1 MSSFINP
8 PDKIPFYLK
17 IGIWIAKR
25 KTGMD
30 LLPARLLAWYP
41 KAALSSG
48 LMEIFIADGQKDLNT
63 RILKLVRVQTSLMVS
78 CSFCIDMNSFEYEK
92 DNVSEQEI
100 NALKN
105 NISPDLVD
113 SFSLREKI
121 ALRYSRCMSETP
133 PVFPDDFINDLNKN
147 FTEKEIVILAST
159 IAQVNY
165 WARLI
170 QGLGIPPAG
179 FSKQCNIKVEVI
191 ADTEK

>member
-1 MSSFINP
+1 MNGFIKS

-17 IGIWIAKR
+17 IGIWIAKI

-48 LMEIFIADGQKDLNT
+48 VMELFIADGKKDLNP
-63 RILKLVRVQTSLMVS
+63 RMLKLVRVQTSIMVS
-78 CSFCIDMNSFEYEK
+78 CPFCIDMNSFEYKK
-92 DNVSEQEI
+92 DNVSEAEI
-100 NALKN
+100 NALKE
-105 NISPDLVD
+105 NINPDLVE
-113 SFSLREKI
+113 SFSLKEKI
-121 ALRYSRCMSETP
+121 ALRYSRCMSVTP
-133 PVFPDDFINDLNKN
+133 PMFTDDFINDLNKN

-179 FSKQCNIKVEVI
+179 FSKQCNLK
-191 ADTEK
+191 